1 MLQRPRRLAEIAPA
15 FASRLLASRLLAC
28 RLLAA
33 AFVLASAAPVLAAE
47 PAELKVGIL
56 RQPQPR
62 ETISILETPPD
73 DETLAGA
80 ELGADDNNTTGVFT
94 NQKFTPVDAVAQP
107 GDDIAKLVAKLGER
121 GVSFVIADLPADRL
135 LAAADAGKTRGMA
148 FINSAAPDDSLREQD
163 CRANV
168 FHAAPT
174 RSMLTDGLAQ
184 YLVWK
189 QWRRWLLIKG
199 SHPQDE
205 ALAVAYRAS
214 AKKFGAKI
222 VEERTFEDA
231 GGGRRSDTGVAQVQR
246 QMPQLTQNAPSYDV
260 LVAADESD
268 VFADYLPYRTWDPR
282 PVAGSAGLRPES
294 WSPAHEQWGAT
305 QLQNRFYRLFK
316 RPLRAR
322 DAQAWIA
329 MRMIGEAAA
338 RIHSVDP
345 KKISDYLAGPEFEIA
360 AFKGQKLTIRPWN
373 LQLRQPIL
381 LSDGR
386 TVVSVSPQEGF
397 LHQTSALDTLGADRP
412 ETKCT
417 LR

>member
-1 MLQRPRRLAEIAPA
+1 MAA
-15 FASRLLASRLLAC
+15 FARHKARPAIRKTQLSGALALAI
-28 RLLAA
+28 LWSGAA
-33 AFVLASAAPVLAAE
+33 LAAE
-47 PAELKVGIL
+47 PAELKIGVM
-56 RQPQPR
+56 RQPQAH
-62 ETISILETPPD
+62 ETISVLDTPAE

-80 ELGADDNNTTGVFT
+80 ELGADDNNTTGVFS
-94 NQKFTPVDAVAQP
+94 NQKFTPIDLVVQP
-107 GDDIAKLVAKLGER
+107 EDDIARDVAKLAER
-121 GVSFVIADLPADRL
+121 GASLVIADLPAERL
-135 LAAADAGKTRGMA
+135 LAAADAGKARGMV
-148 FINSAAPDDSLREQD
+148 FINSAAPDDTLREQD

-168 FHAAPT
+168 FHAAPA
-174 RSMLTDGLAQ
+174 RSMLTDALAQ
-184 YLVWK
+184 YLAWK

-205 ALAVAYRAS
+205 ALAAAYRAS
-214 AKKFGAKI
+214 ATKFGAKI
-222 VEERTFEDA
+222 VEERAFVDS

-246 QMPQLTQNAPSYDV
+246 QMPGLTQNAPAYDV
-260 LVAADESD
+260 IVAADESD
-268 VFADYLPYRTWDPR
+268 VFAAYLPYRTWDPR

-322 DAQAWIA
+322 DAQAWMA
-329 MRMIGEAAA
+329 MRMIGEAAT
-338 RIHSVDP
+338 RTQSVDP
-345 KKISDYLAGPEFEIA
+345 KRIADYLDGPKFEIA

-397 LHQTSALDTLGADRP
+397 LHQTSTLDTLGPDRP
-412 ETKCT
+412 ETKCK

>member
-1 MLQRPRRLAEIAPA
+1 MRAVVRRPTLVLRQMAQLIAVA
-15 FASRLLASRLLAC
+15 VII
-28 RLLAA
+28 
-33 AFVLASAAPVLAAE
+33 VLSPVTRVPAAE
-47 PAELKVGIL
+47 RAELKIGVL
-56 RQPQPR
+56 RQPLAR
-62 ETISILETPPD
+62 DAISILDNPAE

-80 ELGADDNNTTGVFT
+80 ELGADDNNTTGVFS
-94 NQKFTPVDAVAQP
+94 NQKFTPIDALVQP
-107 GDDIAKLVAKLGER
+107 GDDLAQAVSRLADR
-121 GVSFVIADLPADRL
+121 GALLVIADLPADRL
-135 LAAADAGKTRGMA
+135 LAAADAGRARGMV
-148 FINSAAPDDSLREQD
+148 FVNSAAPDDSLRGQD

-168 FHAAPT
+168 FHASPSRA
-174 RSMLTDGLAQ
+174 MLSDALAQ

-189 QWRRWLLIKG
+189 QWRRWLLVKG
-199 SHPQDE
+199 SHPEDE
-205 ALAVAYRAS
+205 ALAAAYRAS

-222 VEERTFEDA
+222 VDERTFADT

-246 QMPQLTQNAPSYDV
+246 QMPELTQNAPAYDLLIV
-260 LVAADESD
+260 ADEND
-268 VFADYLPYRTWDPR
+268 VFGAYLPYRTWDAR

-322 DAQAWIA
+322 DAQSWVA
-329 MRMIGEAAA
+329 MRMIGEAAT
-338 RIHSVDP
+338 RTQSVDAR
-345 KKISDYLAGPEFEIA
+345 KIADYLGSPDFEIA
-360 AFKGQKLTIRPWN
+360 AFKGEKLTIRPWD

-381 LSDGR
+381 LSDAR

-412 ETKCT
+412 ETKCK

>member
-1 MLQRPRRLAEIAPA
+1 MFQRPRRLADIAPA
-15 FASRLLASRLLAC
+15 AP

-33 AFVLASAAPVLAAE
+33 TLLAAAVLSGPAAPTLAAE
-47 PAELKVGIL
+47 PAELKIGVL

-62 ETISILETPPD
+62 ETISILETPAE

-80 ELGADDNNTTGVFT
+80 ELGADDNNTTGVFSD
-94 NQKFTPVDAVAQP
+94 QKFTPIDAIAQP
-107 GDDIAKLVAKLGER
+107 EDDIAKAVAKLGDR

-135 LAAADAGKTRGMA
+135 LAAADAGKTRGMV

-163 CRANV
+163 CRANI

-205 ALAVAYRAS
+205 ALAAAYRAS

-222 VEERTFEDA
+222 VEERTFADA

-246 QMPQLTQNAPSYDV
+246 QMPQLTQNAPAYDV

-268 VFADYLPYRTWDPR
+268 VFAAYLPYRTWDPR

-322 DAQAWIA
+322 DAQAWMA
-329 MRMIGEAAA
+329 MRMIGEAAT
-338 RIHSVDP
+338 RTQSVDP
-345 KKISDYLAGPEFEIA
+345 KKIADYLAAPEFEIA

-397 LHQTSALDTLGADRP
+397 LHQTSTLDTLGADRP
-412 ETKCT
+412 ETKCK

>member
-1 MLQRPRRLAEIAPA
+1 MRADLRRIADIALRKARIVCATLVLSMTFGAPA
-15 FASRLLASRLLAC
+15 FS
-28 RLLAA
+28 
-33 AFVLASAAPVLAAE
+33 AE
-47 PAELKVGIL
+47 PATLKVGVL
-56 RQPQPR
+56 RLQQVH
-62 ETISILETPPD
+62 EAISILDTPAD
-73 DETLAGA
+73 DETLAGV
-80 ELGADDNNTTGVFT
+80 ELGADDNNTTGVFS
-94 NQKFTPVDAVAQP
+94 NQKFTPVDALVQPEDDMAQTVARLA
-107 GDDIAKLVAKLGER
+107 DR
-121 GVSFVIADLPADRL
+121 GVSLVIADLPADKL
-135 LAAADAGKTRGMA
+135 LAAADAGKARGMV

-163 CRANV
+163 CRANI
-168 FHAAPT
+168 FHAAPS
-174 RSMLTDGLAQ
+174 RAMLSDALAQ

-205 ALAVAYRAS
+205 ALAAAYRAS

-222 VEERTFEDA
+222 VEERTYKDT
-231 GGGRRSDTGVAQVQR
+231 GGGRRSDTGVALVQR
-246 QMPQLTQNAPSYDV
+246 QMPELTQNAAAYDV
-260 LVAADESD
+260 LVVADESE
-268 VFADYLPYRTWDPR
+268 VFGAYLPYRTWDPR
-282 PVAGSAGLRPES
+282 PVAGSAGLKPES

-322 DAQAWIA
+322 DAQAWMA
-329 MRMIGEAAA
+329 MRMIGEAAT
-338 RIHSVDP
+338 RTQSVDS
-345 KKISDYLAGPEFEIA
+345 KKIADYLAAPEFEIA

-397 LHQTSALDTLGADRP
+397 LHQTSALDTLGPDRP
-412 ETKCT
+412 ETKCK

>member
-1 MLQRPRRLAEIAPA
+1 MAALFPRVFDIAPA
-15 FASRLLASRLLAC
+15 SALRLRTVVALL
-28 RLLAA
+28 
-33 AFVLASAAPVLAAE
+33 FLASAPARAAE
-47 PAELKVGIL
+47 PAELKIGVL

-62 ETISILETPPD
+62 ETISILETPAE

-80 ELGADDNNTTGVFT
+80 ELGADDNNTTGVFS
-94 NQKFTPVDAVAQP
+94 NQKFTPIDAVAQP
-107 GDDIAKLVAKLGER
+107 EDDIVQTVARLADR
-121 GVSFVIADLPADRL
+121 GVRLVIADLPADRL
-135 LAAADAGKTRGMA
+135 LAAADAGKARGMV
-148 FINSAAPDDSLREQD
+148 FINSAAPDDSLREQN

-174 RSMLTDGLAQ
+174 RSMLTDALAQ

-199 SHPQDE
+199 SHPRDD
-205 ALAVAYRAS
+205 ALAAAYRAS

-222 VEERTFEDA
+222 VEERTFADA

-246 QMPQLTQNAPSYDV
+246 QMPGLTQNAPAYDV
-260 LVAADESD
+260 LVTADESD
-268 VFADYLPYRTWDPR
+268 VFAAYLPYRTWDPR
-282 PVAGSAGLRPES
+282 PVAGSAGLRPLS

-322 DAQAWIA
+322 DAQAWMA
-329 MRMIGEAAA
+329 MRMIGEAAT
-338 RIHSVDP
+338 RTQSVDP
-345 KKISDYLAGPEFEIA
+345 KKISDYLAAPAFEIA
-360 AFKGQKLTIRPWN
+360 AFKGQKLTIRSWN

-386 TVVSVSPQEGF
+386 TIVSVSPQEGF
-397 LHQTSALDTLGADRP
+397 LHQTSTLDTLGFDKP
-412 ETKCT
+412 ETKCK